1 MDSFLRRQHS
11 QEKDSICQRE
21 QGHKRKKKTT
31 NLISILQFLVLKCQL
46 PHRKEQFGLCAV
58 TIAISS
64 QGHQFREA
72 HGPAALIIR
81 VTSECWIW
89 IFDSGSSFEVIA
101 APIHGMKGPQFF
113 CFVLLLF
120 TLSLPYPVQVYASCV
135 SALGINDLKL
145 HFLAKKHNKFCISK
159 DILLFC
165 HEDLPN
171 ISSKMVVDI
180 FSQFQLLSQNIISVV
195 DKKQQKF
202 GLQ

>member
-135 SALGINDLKL
+135 SALGINDLKSCI
-145 HFLAKKHNKFCISK
+145 FLLRNITNSASLKTYFFSVMKIYPISLQRWQLIYSLNSNCYHK
-159 DILLFC
+159 
-165 HEDLPN
+165 
-171 ISSKMVVDI
+171 IS
-180 FSQFQLLSQNIISVV
+180 
-195 DKKQQKF
+195 
-202 GLQ
+202 